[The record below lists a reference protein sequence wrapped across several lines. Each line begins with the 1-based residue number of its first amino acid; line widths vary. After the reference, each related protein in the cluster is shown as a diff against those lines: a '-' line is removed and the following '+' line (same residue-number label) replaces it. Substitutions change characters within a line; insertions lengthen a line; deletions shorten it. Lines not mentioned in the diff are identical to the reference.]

1 MRAGIFAGA
10 SSRRASLFW
19 GRGRRMGTRT
29 LRFLCPNGHLGFA
42 PIKTGSFELGVA
54 TRPDFIVADSGSD
67 DIGPGP
73 LGSDTSTSPPAWQ
86 SHDLEHMLLAARRL
100 GVPML
105 IGSAGDTGANSR
117 VDMYV
122 EMIRE
127 IAARRGLQGFRLGYF
142 YSEVSKDLLRRKM
155 AAGEAISGL
164 DGRPDLSRGDLE
176 ATDRIVA
183 MAGIHP
189 YNKLLDLG
197 ADVIIGGR
205 SSDCVNFAGPAIR
218 AGFPAALS
226 YYLGKV
232 LECASFNAEPY
243 GAKETV
249 IGEISMEDV
258 KVTAMHPDQRCTI
271 ALVSGHAM
279 YERSNPFFEY
289 MLGGMLDMTRCRYEQ
304 YDERT
309 TRVTGPVFAP
319 ASELR
324 VKLEGAGKV
333 GERYVGIAGVR
344 DPYTVANI
352 DRVIAWARQQVEE
365 RFGRTGY
372 ELHYQVFGRDGVMG
386 DLEPLKGVRGHEL
399 GIVVYGVA
407 PDKAMAEEVCMT
419 GTRQMFY
426 ARLPEV
432 KGTAGGV
439 AFPLDEVL
447 PASPAYRWTVNH
459 TLRVD
464 DPLELFP
471 VHLA

>member
-1 MRAGIFAGA
+1 
-10 SSRRASLFW
+10 
-19 GRGRRMGTRT
+19 MGSRT

-42 PIKTGSFELGVA
+42 PIKTRSFELGVA

-142 YSEVSKDLLRRKM
+142 YSEVSKDLLRGKM
-155 AAGEAISGL
+155 AAGEVINGL
-164 DGRPDLSRGDLE
+164 DGRPDLSREDLE

-183 MAGIHP
+183 MAGVHP

-205 SSDCVNFAGPAIR
+205 SSDCVIFAGPAIR

-271 ALVSGHAM
+271 ASVAGHAM
-279 YERSNPFFEY
+279 YERSNPYFEHV
-289 MLGGMLDMTRCRYEQ
+289 LGGMLDMTRCRYEQ

-309 TRVTGPVFAP
+309 TRVTGPVFIP

-333 GERYVGIAGVR
+333 GERYVGIAGIR

-399 GIVVYGVA
+399 GIVVYGIA

-459 TLRVD
+459 TLRVA

-471 VHLA
+471 LHLVDVGMHAGAAPRR